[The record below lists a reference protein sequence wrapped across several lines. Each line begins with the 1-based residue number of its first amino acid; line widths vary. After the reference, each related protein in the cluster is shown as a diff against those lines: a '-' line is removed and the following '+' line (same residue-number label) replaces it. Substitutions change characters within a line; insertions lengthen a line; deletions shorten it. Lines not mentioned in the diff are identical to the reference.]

1 MSRTGKQPAC
11 AIAVIGEGALGC
23 YYGTRLAEV
32 GYDVRFLVRR
42 GFDAVRANGIRV
54 TSHLGD
60 LHLPTPT
67 LGRSSEELAA
77 RGPVDWLIVAL
88 ESYDLD
94 QLPRLAGPL
103 LASDTRVLAIV
114 NGIGIEDDI
123 AKSLH
128 RYGVFGGLG
137 FIGVGQPQ
145 PGRIF
150 HREFGSLEI
159 GHHGDDPGAVEEAVA
174 LWAPTVVGARPIDCL
189 VRARWRKMI
198 WDVPFNGLSVAAG
211 GATCGFILATPALR
225 AFARRVMDEIAELA
239 NADLTVRGLPSIVD
253 AEEACTQAMRLM
265 GTTENYVP
273 AAGVNFV
280 RQQPLELD
288 ALFLRPVERAAE
300 LGIDVPLTG
309 FLAALLQRLN
319 PASTL

>member
-1 MSRTGKQPAC
+1 MIGDG
-11 AIAVIGEGALGC
+11 AVGC
-23 YYGTRLAEV
+23 YYGARLAEA
-32 GYDVRFLVRR
+32 GHDVRFLVRR
-42 GFDAVRANGIRV
+42 GFDAVQEKGIRV

-60 LHLPTPT
+60 LHLPTPK

-77 RGPVDWLIVAL
+77 DGPVDWLIIAL

-94 QLPRLAGPL
+94 LVPRLATPL
-103 LASDTRVLAIV
+103 LGAATRILAIV
-114 NGIGIEDDI
+114 NGIGVEDEI
-123 AKSLH
+123 AKLLR

-145 PGRIF
+145 PGRIV
-150 HREFGSLEI
+150 HREFGALQI
-159 GHHGDDPGAVEEAVA
+159 GHHGDDPSAVEEAVA
-174 LWAPTVVGARPIDCL
+174 LWTPTVVGARPIDCL

-225 AFARRVMDEIAELA
+225 AFARKVMDEVAEIA
-239 NADLTVRGLPSIVD
+239 NADLTARGLPLIVD
-253 AEEACTQAMRLM
+253 PEEACAQAMRLM

-273 AAGVNFV
+273 AAGVNFA

-288 ALFLRPVERAAE
+288 ALFCRPVDRAAE
-300 LGIDVPLTG
+300 LGIDVPLTA
-309 FLAALLQRLN
+309 FLAALMQRLN
-319 PASTL
+319 PAATL